1 MVLKAYINELL
12 NPSQDSKS
20 MSKVVD
26 IFIMLLIILN
36 LLTVILGTVKSIE
49 SSMGN
54 YFRKFEVFSIV
65 VFTIEY
71 FLRLWTAAENDN
83 KYSGMPGRVK
93 YFFSLSAI
101 IDLLAILPFYLPV
114 LIKVDLRMLRI
125 LRLFRM
131 FRVLKMGRYIESL
144 TIFSIVLKN
153 KKEQLVMTAATMLVI
168 LIIASSVLYIVENQ
182 AQPQAFGS
190 IPAAMWWGVA
200 ALTSV
205 GYGDVYPVTTIGKI
219 IGSIIASL
227 GIGMYAL
234 PAGIL
239 ASGFNE
245 AIEEYSCR
253 DKSRVKRL
261 INKISNLTDDEKK
274 EILSALEKR

>member
-1 MVLKAYINELL
+1 
-12 NPSQDSKS
+12 

-26 IFIMLLIILN
+26 VFIMMLIIMN
-36 LLTVILGTVKSIE
+36 LLTVILGTVKSIDR
-49 SSMGN
+49 SCGY
-54 YFRKFEVFSIV
+54 YFRKFEIFSIV
-65 VFTIEY
+65 MFTIEY
-71 FLRLWTAAENDN
+71 ILRLWTADENGS
-83 KYSGMPGRVK
+83 KYHSLSGRLK
-93 YFFSLSAI
+93 YIFSLSAI
-101 IDLLAILPFYLPV
+101 IDILAILPFYLPV

-131 FRVLKMGRYIESL
+131 FRVLKMERYIESL
-144 TIFSIVLKN
+144 TIFSIVLRN
-153 KKEQLVMTAATMLVI
+153 KKEQLIMTAATMLVI
-168 LIIASSVLYIVENQ
+168 LIIASSVLFIVENQ
-182 AQPQAFGS
+182 AQPQAYSS
-190 IPAAMWWGVA
+190 IPACMWWGVA

-234 PAGIL
+234 PAAIL

-253 DKSRVKRL
+253 SKSSVIRIL
-261 INKISNLTDDEKK
+261 EKISVLTDGEKK
-274 EILSALEKR
+274 KL